1 MPNVIEFGAATGASA
16 VAVFLGLAFWP
27 QFEHSATLGK
37 PAVSQPVF
45 VVAPTEAKPQA
56 GAATVASAFMTAPAP
71 ASSTPVATPAVA
83 TVPAAATTA
92 PAAAVATAPAAPPV
106 AASAATVA
114 TVDAAAMAKLAVA
127 LQTNPAPAAT
137 RSMSLAAAV
146 PIAARVS
153 DEARRLCAQELV
165 ALAAG
170 DIAGARLYLER
181 AAENG
186 DARALLVLG
195 ETYDPVT
202 LARMGALGV
211 KGEAVKARD
220 YYARALAAGMG
231 AARERI
237 AALEA
242 Q

>member
-1 MPNVIEFGAATGASA
+1 MPNVIEFGAAAGASA

-27 QFEHSATLGK
+27 QIEHSAAPGK
-37 PAVSQPVF
+37 MAVSQPVF
-45 VVAPTEAKPQA
+45 VGNSSTAKPES
-56 GAATVASAFMTAPAP
+56 SAM
-71 ASSTPVATPAVA
+71 VATPAA
-83 TVPAAATTA
+83 NA
-92 PAAAVATAPAAPPV
+92 PAAAAPAAARP
-106 AASAATVA
+106 AATA
-114 TVDAAAMAKLAVA
+114 DNSSAMAKLALA
-127 LQTNPAPAAT
+127 LQAKPPAASAAPAAT
-137 RSMSLAAAV
+137 RSLSLAAAV
-146 PIAARVS
+146 PGEPRVG
-153 DEARRLCAQELV
+153 EAARRLCAQGLI

-170 DIAGARLYLER
+170 DIVGARLFLER
-181 AAENG
+181 AAEGG

-195 ETYDPVT
+195 ETYDPAA
-202 LARMGALGV
+202 LARMGVLGV